1 MNENDELAAEKKRSG
16 KRKMNV
22 TAYLTPIQH
31 QRLQKLADM
40 QNRSLSNELAYLVDE
55 AWRKQEAREK

>member
-31 QRLQKLADM
+31 QRLQELADM